1 MNLTSNLLLVF
12 LSFFSSNFNSVLA
25 MDLRP
30 LSEIYKKPKFDNL
43 SIKEKAL
50 VKECAEK
57 LGVKNFNDFEIEY
70 KPKVDNAF
78 AEFNA
83 QMTWYPNYEKSQ
95 VVVIFKK
102 IVSNRFGEKKSEDS
116 ICGWAG
122 FNYDLVFLKP

>member
-1 MNLTSNLLLVF
+1 MKLTSNLLLVF
-12 LSFFSSNFNSVLA
+12 LSFVSFNFNDVSA

-30 LSEIYKKPKFDNL
+30 LSEIYKKPKFDTL
-43 SIKEKAL
+43 SLKEKAL

-57 LGVKNFNDFEIEY
+57 LGIKNFNDFEIEY

>member
-1 MNLTSNLLLVF
+1 MKLTSNLLLVF
-12 LSFFSSNFNSVLA
+12 LSFVSFNFNDVSA

-30 LSEIYKKPKFDNL
+30 LSEIYKKPKFDTL
-43 SIKEKAL
+43 SLKEKAL

-102 IVSNRFGEKKSEDS
+102 IVSNRFGEKKSEES